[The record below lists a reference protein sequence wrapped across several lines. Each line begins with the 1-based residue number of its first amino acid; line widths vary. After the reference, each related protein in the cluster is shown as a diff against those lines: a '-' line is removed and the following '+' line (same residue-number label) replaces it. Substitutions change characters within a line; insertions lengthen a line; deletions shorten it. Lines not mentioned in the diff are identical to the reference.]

1 MACIKKNTLL
11 KSLIMAKPGFA
22 VIAVARDVNKTFHY
36 SIPVHLIEMIS
47 EGIRVLVPFG
57 KNRIEGYVT
66 GFTDK
71 TDVKDVKDIISLIDD
86 APVLSSEML
95 NLAKWI
101 SDYYISSIGMVLKI
115 MLPAGLSA
123 SEQRYLRIVSNP
135 DNLSAAPLQEQIVNF
150 IKEKK
155 EARFD
160 ALIKKLNK
168 QGVYS
173 AIDAL
178 KQRGIVEE
186 FFKEIKKSNLKKEI
200 YYKAKESSIVNEK
213 GIKSIIQQNAL
224 KLITEKGEAP
234 LSELKIRGIS
244 LSTLQTLYKKGVIER
259 IEKEV
264 DRDPFSILDIPQ
276 EQAAPVLSDVQD
288 AALKNIRDGIESGR
302 FAPYLLHGVTGSG
315 KTEVYLRSIAL
326 IKERG
331 KDTIVLVPEIALTP
345 QLVMRFKARFGE
357 KIAVLH
363 SKLTS
368 AERLDAWRRIISG
381 DVDIAIGARS
391 AIFAPFKNL
400 GLIIVDEEHDQ
411 LYKQEDGVRYNA
423 RDMALVR
430 GKLNNAVVMLGS
442 ATPSIETYHNAKT
455 GKYNYLA
462 LPERIDKRPLPVTA
476 VVDLKKDK
484 TSLFS
489 EKLIN
494 AIKDRLSKK
503 EQTILFL
510 NRRGFAPVLLC
521 RDCGFNLQCP
531 NCSIALTY
539 HKSDEIMKC
548 HYCDFETAP
557 PDNCSSCK
565 GSRMN
570 FIGLG
575 TQRIEEDVRRFFPEA
590 RTARMDRDTTGKK
603 MAHYEIVKGVIDEDI
618 DILIGTQMVAK
629 GHDFPKVT
637 LVGVLLAEAGLFFP
651 DFRSAER
658 TFQIITQVSGRAG
671 RGNLIGNV
679 ILQTYNPEHYSI
691 SYAINHDYE
700 GFFEK
705 EMSFRKELNYPPF
718 ARITSVLLKGNDLKK
733 VEKTIQELSLILKQM
748 IKGKGIE
755 LLGPVA
761 APVSKIRGKHRW
773 ILLIKAKQISLIRK
787 TLINSLEKLKIKTS
801 LSGIDIEIDVD
812 PQ

>member
-1 MACIKKNTLL
+1 MVKNR
-11 KSLIMAKPGFA
+11 FA
-22 VIAVARDVNKTFHY
+22 VVAVARDVSMSFHY
-36 SIPVHLIEMIS
+36 AIPEHLSDIIA

-71 TDVKDVKDIISLIDD
+71 SDVKDVKDIISLIDD

-95 NLAKWI
+95 HLAKWI
-101 SDYYISSIGMVLKI
+101 AEYYLSSLGMVIKM
-115 MLPAGLSA
+115 MLPAGFGV
-123 SEQRYLRIVSNP
+123 SEQRYLRIISNP
-135 DNLSAAPLQEQIVNF
+135 DNLSAAPLQEQIVNL

-155 EARFD
+155 EVRLD

-178 KQRGIVEE
+178 KQKGIIEE
-186 FFKEIKKSNLKKEI
+186 FFKEIKRNNLKKEI
-200 YYKAKESSIVNEK
+200 YYKAKDSSIENK
-213 GIKSIIQQNAL
+213 KDIRSIIQQNAL
-224 KLITEKGEAP
+224 KLITEKGESP
-234 LSELKIRGIS
+234 LSELKIRGVS
-244 LSTLQTLYKKGVIER
+244 LSALQTLYKNGLIER

-264 DRDPFSILDIPQ
+264 TRDPFSILDIPQ
-276 EQAAPVLSDVQD
+276 EQAAPVLSDAQ
-288 AALKNIRDGIESGR
+288 AATLKNIRDGIESDK

-315 KTEVYLRSIAL
+315 KTEVYLRAIAL

-345 QLVMRFKARFGE
+345 QLVMRFKARFRD

-363 SKLTS
+363 SRLS
-368 AERLDAWRRIISG
+368 PAERLDAWRRIKNG

-423 RDMALVR
+423 RDLALVR
-430 GKLNNAVVMLGS
+430 GKLNSAVVILGS
-442 ATPSIETYHNAKT
+442 ATPAIESYHNAKT
-455 GKYNYLA
+455 GKYQYLT
-462 LPERIDKRPLPVTA
+462 LPERIDKRPMPEAV
-476 VVDLKKDK
+476 VVDLKKNK
-484 TSLFS
+484 TPLFS

-557 PDNCSSCK
+557 PDNCPSCK
-565 GSRMN
+565 GSRMD

-575 TQRIEEDVRRFFPEA
+575 TQRIEEDVRRFFSEA
-590 RTARMDRDTTGKK
+590 RIARMDRDTTGKK

-637 LVGVLLAEAGLFFP
+637 LVGVLLAEAGLFYP

-671 RGNLIGNV
+671 RGHLRGNV

-733 VEKTIQELSLILKQM
+733 VEKTMQELSLILKQA

-755 LLGPVA
+755 LLGPVP
-761 APVSKIRGKHRW
+761 APVSRIRGKHRW
-773 ILLIKAKQISLIRK
+773 LLLIKAKEISLIRK
-787 TLINSLEKLKIKTS
+787 TLIASLEKLKTKTS
-801 LSGIDIEIDVD
+801 LSGIDIEIDID

>member
-1 MACIKKNTLL
+1 MIKNR
-11 KSLIMAKPGFA
+11 FA
-22 VIAVARDVNKTFHY
+22 VVAVARDVIKSFHY
-36 SIPVHLIEMIS
+36 AIPEHLSDMIA

-57 KNRIEGYVT
+57 KSRIEGYVT

-71 TDVKDVKDIISLIDD
+71 SDVKDVKDIISLIDD

-95 NLAKWI
+95 QLSKWI
-101 SDYYISSIGMVLKI
+101 AEYYFSSLGMVIKM
-115 MLPAGLSA
+115 MLPAGFGV
-123 SEQRYLRIVSNP
+123 SEQRYLRIISNP
-135 DNLSAAPLQEQIVNF
+135 DSLSAAPLQEQIVNL

-155 EARFD
+155 EVRLD

-178 KQRGIVEE
+178 KQKGIIEE
-186 FFKEIKKSNLKKEI
+186 FFKEIKKNNLKKEI
-200 YYKAKESSIVNEK
+200 YYKARDLSIGNEK
-213 GIKSIIQQNAL
+213 DIKSIIQQNAL
-224 KLITEKGEAP
+224 KLITEKGEAL
-234 LSELKIRGIS
+234 LSELKIRGVS
-244 LSTLQTLYKKGVIER
+244 LSALQTLYKNGLIER

-264 DRDPFSILDIPQ
+264 TRDPFSILDIPQ
-276 EQAAPVLSDVQD
+276 EQAAPVLSDAQD

-315 KTEVYLRSIAL
+315 KTEVYLRAIAL
-326 IKERG
+326 IKEKG

-345 QLVMRFKARFGE
+345 QLVMRFKARFRD

-363 SKLTS
+363 SRLS
-368 AERLDAWRRIISG
+368 PAERLDAWRRIKNG

-400 GLIIVDEEHDQ
+400 GLVIVDEEHDQ

-430 GKLNNAVVMLGS
+430 GKFNNAVVILGS
-442 ATPSIETYHNAKT
+442 ATPAIESYHNAKT
-455 GKYNYLA
+455 GKYQYLT
-462 LPERIDKRPLPVTA
+462 LPERIDKRPMPEAV
-476 VVDLKKDK
+476 VVDLRKDK
-484 TSLFS
+484 TALFS

-494 AIKDRLSKK
+494 AIKDRLTKK

-548 HYCDFETAP
+548 HYCDFEIAP
-557 PDNCSSCK
+557 PDNCPHCK
-565 GSRMN
+565 GSKMR

-590 RTARMDRDTTGKK
+590 RIARMDRDTTGKK

-671 RGNLIGNV
+671 RGDLRGNV

-700 GFFEK
+700 GFFDK

-718 ARITSVLLKGNDLKK
+718 ARITSVLLKGNDPKK
-733 VEKTIQELSLILKQM
+733 VEKTIQEFSLILKQM
-748 IKGKGIE
+748 IKGKGME
-755 LLGPVA
+755 LLGPVP
-761 APVSKIRGKHRW
+761 APVSRIRGKHRW
-773 ILLIKAKQISLIRK
+773 ILLIKAKEISLIRK
-787 TLINSLEKLKIKTS
+787 TLIVSLEKLKTKTS
-801 LSGIDIEIDVD
+801 LSGIDIEIDID

>member
-1 MACIKKNTLL
+1 MVKNR
-11 KSLIMAKPGFA
+11 FA
-22 VIAVARDVNKTFHY
+22 VVAVARDVSMSFHY
-36 SIPVHLIEMIS
+36 AIPEHLSDMIA
-47 EGIRVLVPFG
+47 EGMRVLVPFG

-71 TDVKDVKDIISLIDD
+71 ADVKDVKDIISLIDD

-95 NLAKWI
+95 HLSKWI
-101 SDYYISSIGMVLKI
+101 AEYYLSSLGMVIKM
-115 MLPAGLSA
+115 MLPAGLGV
-123 SEQRYLRIVSNP
+123 SEQRYLRIINNS
-135 DNLSAAPLQEQIVNF
+135 DDLSAAPLQEQIVNF
-150 IKEKK
+150 IIEKK
-155 EARFD
+155 EVRLD
-160 ALIKKLNK
+160 TLIKKLNK
-168 QGVYS
+168 HSIYS

-178 KQRGIVEE
+178 KEKGIIEE
-186 FFKEIKKSNLKKEI
+186 FSKEIKKGNLRKEI
-200 YYKAKESSIVNEK
+200 YYKAKDSSIVNEK
-213 GIKSIIQQNAL
+213 DIKSIIQQNAL
-224 KLITEKGEAP
+224 KLIIEKGESP
-234 LSELKIRGIS
+234 LSELKIRGVS
-244 LSTLQTLYKKGVIER
+244 LSALQTLYKNGLIER

-264 DRDPFSILDIPQ
+264 ARDPFSILDIPQ
-276 EQAAPVLSDVQD
+276 EQAAPVLSDAQD
-288 AALKNIRDGIESGR
+288 AALKNIRDGIDSVR

-315 KTEVYLRSIAL
+315 KTEVYLRAIAL
-326 IKERG
+326 IKEIG
-331 KDTIVLVPEIALTP
+331 KTAIVLVPEIALTP
-345 QLVMRFKARFGE
+345 QLVMRFKARFGD

-363 SKLTS
+363 SRLS
-368 AERLDAWRRIISG
+368 PAERVDAWRRIKNGNIA
-381 DVDIAIGARS
+381 IAIGARS

-400 GLIIVDEEHDQ
+400 GLIVVDEEHDQ

-430 GKLNNAVVMLGS
+430 GKFNNAVVILGS

-462 LPERIDKRPLPVTA
+462 LPERIDKRPMPEAA
-476 VVDLKKDK
+476 VVDLRKDK

-539 HKSDEIMKC
+539 HKSDEIMRC
-548 HYCDFETAP
+548 HYCDFEIAP
-557 PDNCSSCK
+557 PDNCPSCK
-565 GSRMN
+565 GSRMD

-575 TQRIEEDVRRFFPEA
+575 TQRIEEDARRFFLEA
-590 RTARMDRDTTGKK
+590 RIARMDRDTTGKK
-603 MAHYEIVKGVIDEDI
+603 MAHYEIVKAVIDEDI

-637 LVGVLLAEAGLFFP
+637 LVGVLLAEAGLFYP

-671 RGNLIGNV
+671 RGRLEGNV

-700 GFFEK
+700 GFFNK

-718 ARITSVLLKGNDLKK
+718 ARITSVLLKGNDPKK
-733 VEKTIQELSLILKQM
+733 VQKTIHEFSLILKQM

-755 LLGPVA
+755 LLGPVP
-761 APVSKIRGKHRW
+761 APVSRIRGKHRQVM
-773 ILLIKAKQISLIRK
+773 LIKAKEISLIRK
-787 TLINSLEKLKIKTS
+787 TLIASLEKLKTKTS

-812 PQ
+812 PQSSI

>member
-1 MACIKKNTLL
+1 MVKNR
-11 KSLIMAKPGFA
+11 FA
-22 VIAVARDVNKTFHY
+22 VVAVARDVSMSFHY
-36 SIPVHLIEMIS
+36 AIPEHLSDIIA

-71 TDVKDVKDIISLIDD
+71 SDVKDVKDIISLIDD

-95 NLAKWI
+95 HLAKWI
-101 SDYYISSIGMVLKI
+101 AEYYLSSLGMVIKM
-115 MLPAGLSA
+115 MLPAGFGV
-123 SEQRYLRIVSNP
+123 SEQRYLRIISNP
-135 DNLSAAPLQEQIVNF
+135 DNLSAAPLQEQIVNL

-155 EARFD
+155 EVRLD

-178 KQRGIVEE
+178 KQKGIIEE
-186 FFKEIKKSNLKKEI
+186 FFKEIKRNNLKKEI
-200 YYKAKESSIVNEK
+200 YYKAKDSSIENK
-213 GIKSIIQQNAL
+213 KDIRSIIQQNAL
-224 KLITEKGEAP
+224 KLITEKGESP
-234 LSELKIRGIS
+234 LSELKIRGVS
-244 LSTLQTLYKKGVIER
+244 LSALQTLYKNGLIER

-264 DRDPFSILDIPQ
+264 TRDPFSILDIPQ
-276 EQAAPVLSDVQD
+276 EQAAPVLSDAQ
-288 AALKNIRDGIESGR
+288 AATLKNIRDGIESDK

-315 KTEVYLRSIAL
+315 KTEVYLRAIAL

-345 QLVMRFKARFGE
+345 QLVMRFKARFRD

-363 SKLTS
+363 SRLS
-368 AERLDAWRRIISG
+368 PAERLNAWRRIKNG

-423 RDMALVR
+423 RDLALVR
-430 GKLNNAVVMLGS
+430 GKLNSAVVILGS
-442 ATPSIETYHNAKT
+442 ATPAIESYHNAKT
-455 GKYNYLA
+455 GKYQYLT
-462 LPERIDKRPLPVTA
+462 LPERIDKRPMPEAV
-476 VVDLKKDK
+476 VVDLKKNK
-484 TSLFS
+484 TPLFS

-557 PDNCSSCK
+557 PDNCPSCK
-565 GSRMN
+565 GSRMD

-575 TQRIEEDVRRFFPEA
+575 TQRIEEDVRRFFSEA
-590 RTARMDRDTTGKK
+590 RIARMDRDTTGKK

-637 LVGVLLAEAGLFFP
+637 LVGVLLAEAGLFYP

-671 RGNLIGNV
+671 RGHLRGNV

-733 VEKTIQELSLILKQM
+733 VEKTMQELSLILKQA

-755 LLGPVA
+755 LLGPVP
-761 APVSKIRGKHRW
+761 APVSRIRGKHRW
-773 ILLIKAKQISLIRK
+773 LLLIKAKEISLIRK
-787 TLINSLEKLKIKTS
+787 TLIASLEKLKTKTS
-801 LSGIDIEIDVD
+801 LSGIDIEIDID

>member
-1 MACIKKNTLL
+1 MIKNR
-11 KSLIMAKPGFA
+11 FA
-22 VIAVARDVNKTFHY
+22 VVAVARDVIKSFHY
-36 SIPVHLIEMIS
+36 AVPERLSDIIA
-47 EGIRVLVPFG
+47 EGMRVLVPFG

-71 TDVKDVKDIISLIDD
+71 SDVKDVKDIISLIDD

-101 SDYYISSIGMVLKI
+101 AEYYLSSLGMVIKM
-115 MLPAGLSA
+115 MLPAGFGV
-123 SEQRYLRIVSNP
+123 SEQRYLRIISNP
-135 DNLSAAPLQEQIVNF
+135 DNLSAAPLQEQIVNL

-155 EARFD
+155 EVRLD

-178 KQRGIVEE
+178 KQKGIIEE
-186 FFKEIKKSNLKKEI
+186 FFKEIKKNNLKKEI
-200 YYKAKESSIVNEK
+200 YYKARDLSVGNEK
-213 GIKSIIQQNAL
+213 DIKSIIQQNAL

-234 LSELKIRGIS
+234 LSELKLRGVS
-244 LSTLQTLYKKGVIER
+244 LSALQTLYKNGLIER

-264 DRDPFSILDIPQ
+264 TRDPFSILDIPQ
-276 EQAAPVLSDVQD
+276 EQAAPVLSDAQD
-288 AALKNIRDGIESGR
+288 AALKNISGGIESGR

-315 KTEVYLRSIAL
+315 KTEVYLRAISL

-331 KDTIVLVPEIALTP
+331 KGTIVLVPEIALTP
-345 QLVMRFKARFGE
+345 QLVMRFKARFRD

-363 SKLTS
+363 SRLS
-368 AERLDAWRRIISG
+368 PAERLDAWRRIKNG

-430 GKLNNAVVMLGS
+430 GKFNNAVVILGS
-442 ATPSIETYHNAKT
+442 ATPAIETYHNAKT
-455 GKYNYLA
+455 GKYNYLT
-462 LPERIDKRPLPVTA
+462 LPERIDKRPMPEAV

-484 TSLFS
+484 TALFS

-494 AIKDRLSKK
+494 AIKDRLTKK

-548 HYCDFETAP
+548 HYCDFEIAP
-557 PDNCSSCK
+557 PDNCPQCK
-565 GSRMN
+565 GSKMR

-575 TQRIEEDVRRFFPEA
+575 TQRIEEDVRRFFTEA
-590 RTARMDRDTTGKK
+590 RIARMDRDTTGKK

-637 LVGVLLAEAGLFFP
+637 LVGVLLAEAGLFYP

-671 RGNLIGNV
+671 RGNLRGNV

-700 GFFEK
+700 GFFDK
-705 EMSFRKELNYPPF
+705 ELSFRKELNYPPF
-718 ARITSVLLKGNDLKK
+718 ARITSVLLKGNDPKK
-733 VEKTIQELSLILKQM
+733 VEKTIQEFSLILKQV
-748 IKGKGIE
+748 IKGKGME
-755 LLGPVA
+755 LLGPVP
-761 APVSKIRGKHRW
+761 APVSRIRGKHRW
-773 ILLIKAKQISLIRK
+773 ILLIKAKEISLIRK
-787 TLINSLEKLKIKTS
+787 SLIASFEKLKTKTS
-801 LSGIDIEIDVD
+801 LSGIDIEIDID

>member
-1 MACIKKNTLL
+1 MIKNR
-11 KSLIMAKPGFA
+11 FA
-22 VIAVARDVNKTFHY
+22 VVAVTRDVIKSFHY
-36 SIPVHLIEMIS
+36 SIPVHLAERIS

-66 GFTDK
+66 GFTNK
-71 TDVKDVKDIISLIDD
+71 SDVKDVKEIISLIDD

-101 SDYYISSIGMVLKI
+101 AEYYLSSLGMVIKM
-115 MLPAGLSA
+115 MLPAGFGV
-123 SEQRYLRIVSNP
+123 SEQRYLRIISNP

-155 EARFD
+155 EVRLD

-178 KQRGIVEE
+178 KQKGIIEE
-186 FFKEIKKSNLKKEI
+186 FFKEIKKNNLKKEI
-200 YYKAKESSIVNEK
+200 YYKARDLSVGNEK
-213 GIKSIIQQNAL
+213 DIKSIIQQNAL

-234 LSELKIRGIS
+234 LSELKIRGVS
-244 LSTLQTLYKKGVIER
+244 LSALQTLYKNGLIER

-264 DRDPFSILDIPQ
+264 TRDPFSILDIPQ
-276 EQAAPVLSDVQD
+276 EQAATVLSDAQD
-288 AALKNIRDGIESGR
+288 EALKNIIFGIESGG

-315 KTEVYLRSIAL
+315 KTEVYLRAIAL
-326 IKERG
+326 IKEKG

-345 QLVMRFKARFGE
+345 QLVMRFKARFRD

-363 SKLTS
+363 SRLS
-368 AERLDAWRRIISG
+368 PAERLDAWRRIKNG
-381 DVDIAIGARS
+381 DVDIVIGARS

-430 GKLNNAVVMLGS
+430 GKFNNAVVILGS
-442 ATPSIETYHNAKT
+442 ATPAIETYHNAKT
-455 GKYNYLA
+455 GKYNYLT
-462 LPERIDKRPLPVTA
+462 LPERIDKRPMPEAV
-476 VVDLKKDK
+476 VVDLRKDK
-484 TSLFS
+484 TALFS

-494 AIKDRLSKK
+494 AIQDRLTKK

-548 HYCDFETAP
+548 HYCDFEIAP
-557 PDNCSSCK
+557 PDNCPHCK
-565 GSRMN
+565 GSKMR

-575 TQRIEEDVRRFFPEA
+575 TQRIEEDVRRFFSEA
-590 RTARMDRDTTGKK
+590 RIARMDRDTTGKK

-637 LVGVLLAEAGLFFP
+637 LVGVLLAEAGLFYP

-671 RGNLIGNV
+671 RGHLEGNV

-700 GFFEK
+700 GFFDK

-718 ARITSVLLKGNDLKK
+718 ARITSILLKGNDPKK
-733 VEKTIQELSLILKQM
+733 VEKTIQALSLILKQM

-755 LLGPVA
+755 LLGPVP
-761 APVSKIRGKHRW
+761 APVSRIRGKHRW
-773 ILLIKAKQISLIRK
+773 ILLIKAKEISLIRK
-787 TLINSLEKLKIKTS
+787 SLIASLEKLKTKTS
-801 LSGIDIEIDVD
+801 FSGIDIEIDID

>member
-1 MACIKKNTLL
+1 MVKNR
-11 KSLIMAKPGFA
+11 FA
-22 VIAVARDVNKTFHY
+22 VVAVARDINRSFHY
-36 SIPVHLIEMIS
+36 SIPEHLSDRIA
-47 EGIRVLVPFG
+47 EGFRVLVPFG
-57 KNRIEGYVT
+57 RSRIEGYVT
-66 GFTDK
+66 EFAEK
-71 TDVKDVKDIISLIDD
+71 AEVEDVKDIISLIDD

-95 NLAKWI
+95 HLSKWI
-101 SDYYISSIGMVLKI
+101 AEYYLSSIGMVIKI
-115 MLPAGLSA
+115 MLPAGLGA
-123 SEQRYLRIVSNP
+123 GEQRYLRVVSNT
-135 DNLSAAPLQEQIVNF
+135 DGLSAAPLQEQIVNF

-155 EARFD
+155 EVRLD
-160 ALIKKLNK
+160 TLIKKLNK
-168 QGVYS
+168 HGIYS
-173 AIDAL
+173 AINAL
-178 KQRGIVEE
+178 KQKGIIEE
-186 FFKEIKKSNLKKEI
+186 FLKEIKKGNLKKEI
-200 YYKAKESSIVNEK
+200 YYKAVDNSIK
-213 GIKSIIQQNAL
+213 QIKSISQQNAVKML
-224 KLITEKGEAP
+224 MEMGEAR
-234 LSELKIRGIS
+234 LSELKIRGVS
-244 LSTLQTLYKKGVIER
+244 SSALQTLYKHGLIER
-259 IEKEV
+259 IEKEA

-276 EQAAPVLSDVQD
+276 EQAAPVLSDAQD
-288 AALKNIRDGIESGR
+288 AALKNITAGIDSGR

-315 KTEVYLRSIAL
+315 KTEVYLRAIAL
-326 IKERG
+326 VKEKG
-331 KDTIVLVPEIALTP
+331 KSAIALVPEIALTP
-345 QLVMRFKARFGE
+345 QLVMRFKARFGNR
-357 KIAVLH
+357 IAVLH
-363 SKLTS
+363 SRLTP
-368 AERLDAWRRIISG
+368 AERLDAWRRIKNG

-430 GKLNNAVVMLGS
+430 GKLNNAVVLLGS

-462 LPERIDKRPLPVTA
+462 LPERIDKRPMPEAA
-476 VVDLKKDK
+476 VVDLRKDK
-484 TSLFS
+484 TPLFS

-548 HYCDFETAP
+548 HYCDFEISP
-557 PDNCSSCK
+557 PDNCPSCK
-565 GSRMN
+565 GSRMG
-570 FIGLG
+570 FVGLG
-575 TQRIEEDVRRFFPEA
+575 TQRIEEEVRRFFPDA
-590 RTARMDRDTTGKK
+590 RLARMDRDTTGKK
-603 MAHYEIVKGVIDEDI
+603 MAHYEIVKSVIDEDI

-637 LVGVLLAEAGLFFP
+637 LVGVLLAESGLFYP

-671 RGNLIGNV
+671 RRDLRGNV

-691 SYAINHDYE
+691 SYAINNDYE
-700 GFFEK
+700 GFYDK
-705 EMSFRKELNYPPF
+705 ELSFRKELNYPPF

-733 VEKTIQELSLILKQM
+733 VEKTIQSLSLILKQM

-761 APVSKIRGKHRW
+761 APVSKIRGKHRQ
-773 ILLIKAKQISLIRK
+773 IMLIKAKEISLIRK
-787 TLINSLEKLKIKTS
+787 TLIICLEKLKAKTS

>member
-1 MACIKKNTLL
+1 MIKNR
-11 KSLIMAKPGFA
+11 FA
-22 VIAVARDVNKTFHY
+22 VVAVTRDVNKSFHY
-36 SIPVHLIEMIS
+36 AVPERLSDIIA
-47 EGIRVLVPFG
+47 EGRRVLVPFG

-66 GFTDK
+66 GFTNK
-71 TDVKDVKDIISLIDD
+71 SDVKDVKDIISLIDD

-101 SDYYISSIGMVLKI
+101 AEYYLSSLGMVIKM
-115 MLPAGLSA
+115 MLPAGFGV
-123 SEQRYLRIVSNP
+123 SEQRYLRIISNP
-135 DNLSAAPLQEQIVNF
+135 DNLSAAPLQEQIVNL

-155 EARFD
+155 EVRLD

-173 AIDAL
+173 AIDTL
-178 KQRGIVEE
+178 KNKGVIEE
-186 FFKEIKKSNLKKEI
+186 TFKEIKKANLKKEI
-200 YYKAKESSIVNEK
+200 YYKAKDGSIGNEK
-213 GIKSIIQQNAL
+213 DIKSIIQQNAL

-234 LSELKIRGIS
+234 LSELKIRGVS
-244 LSTLQTLYKKGVIER
+244 LSALQTLYKNGLIER

-264 DRDPFSILDIPQ
+264 TRDPFSILDIPQ
-276 EQAAPVLSDVQD
+276 EQAAPLLSDAQD
-288 AALKNIRDGIESGR
+288 AALKNIRDGIESGG

-315 KTEVYLRSIAL
+315 KTEVYLRAIAL
-326 IKERG
+326 IKEKG

-345 QLVMRFKARFGE
+345 QLVMRFKARFRD

-363 SKLTS
+363 SRLS
-368 AERLDAWRRIISG
+368 PAERLDAWRRIKNG

-430 GKLNNAVVMLGS
+430 GKFNNAVVILGS
-442 ATPSIETYHNAKT
+442 ATPAIESYHNAKT
-455 GKYNYLA
+455 GKYQYLT
-462 LPERIDKRPLPVTA
+462 LPERIDKRPMPEAV
-476 VVDLKKDK
+476 VVDLRKDK
-484 TSLFS
+484 TALFS

-494 AIKDRLSKK
+494 AIKDRLTKK

-557 PDNCSSCK
+557 PDNCPQCK
-565 GSRMN
+565 GSKMR

-575 TQRIEEDVRRFFPEA
+575 TQRIEEDVRRFFTEA
-590 RTARMDRDTTGKK
+590 RIARMDRDTTGKK

-618 DILIGTQMVAK
+618 DVLIGTQMVAK

-637 LVGVLLAEAGLFFP
+637 LVGVLLAEAGLFYP

-671 RGNLIGNV
+671 RAHLRGNV

-700 GFFEK
+700 GFFDK

-718 ARITSVLLKGNDLKK
+718 ARITSVLLKGNDPEK
-733 VEKTIQELSLILKQM
+733 VQKAISGLSLILKQM
-748 IKGKGIE
+748 IKGKGME
-755 LLGPVA
+755 LLGPVP

-773 ILLIKAKQISLIRK
+773 ILLIKAKEISLIRK
-787 TLINSLEKLKIKTS
+787 SLIASLEKLKTKAS
-801 LSGIDIEIDVD
+801 LSGIDIEIDID